1 MAVSMFQITVPVYI
15 QRLNGLHT
23 CLKKAQAMYAEK
35 KYDETTLLN
44 YRIFPDMFHFAK
56 QVQAATDHAR
66 NGAAR
71 LAGQEPLAIEA
82 NEKSLADLVGRVE
95 KTIDYL
101 KTFKPEQI
109 DGSEEKT
116 IVLKFRDRETTFQG
130 LAFVLNQSLPN
141 FYFHDT
147 TAYNIL
153 RHNGVE
159 VGKRDFMGAA

>member
-1 MAVSMFQITVPVYI
+1 MANLFDLTVPVYI
-15 QRLNGLHT
+15 QRLNGLHGS
-23 CLKKAQAMYAEK
+23 LKKAQALYAEK
-35 KYDETTLLN
+35 KFDETSLLN
-44 YRIFPDMFHFAK
+44 QRMFPDMFHFAK

-71 LAGQEPLAIEA
+71 LAGQEPLAIEP
-82 NEKSLADLVGRVE
+82 NEKSLAELVSRVE

-109 DGSEEKT
+109 NGQEERT
-116 IVLKFRDRETTFQG
+116 IVLKFRDKETTFKG
-130 LAFVLNQSLPN
+130 VDFVRNQSMPN

-153 RHNGVE
+153 RSNGVE
-159 VGKRDFMGAA
+159 VGKRDFMGTA

>member
-1 MAVSMFQITVPVYI
+1 MASLFQITVPVYI
-15 QRLNGLHT
+15 QRLNGLHSI
-23 CLKKAQAMYAEK
+23 LKKAQAHYAEK
-35 KYDETTLLN
+35 KYDEASLLSQ
-44 YRIFPDMFHFAK
+44 RLFPDMFHFTK
-56 QVQAATDHAR
+56 QVQAVTDHAR

-71 LAGQEPLAIEA
+71 LAGQEPLAIEP
-82 NEKSLADLVGRVE
+82 NEKTLAELVTRVE

-109 DGSEEKT
+109 DGQEEKT
-116 IVLKFRDRETTFQG
+116 IVLKFRDRETTFKG
-130 LAFVLNQSLPN
+130 LAFVMNQSMPN

-153 RHNGVE
+153 RANGVE